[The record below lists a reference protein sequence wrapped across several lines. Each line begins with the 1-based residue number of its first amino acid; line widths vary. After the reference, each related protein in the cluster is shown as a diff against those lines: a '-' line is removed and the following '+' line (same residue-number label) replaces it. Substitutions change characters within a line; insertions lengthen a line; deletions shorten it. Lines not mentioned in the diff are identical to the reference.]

1 MRTMLPPHSLLPT
14 RMLLRSLL
22 VAGITS
28 HPMLLAPGLATLK
41 LLSKPRGYLLN
52 VERNPV
58 LHSIVKNVLYNHFCA
73 GENASEVK
81 ATIQNIK
88 NMGFRG
94 VILTYAKESPGK
106 SSNEKDQYDLESQQ
120 VDADIE
126 AWHQG
131 VLQTVRMVSD
141 GDFLALKLTG
151 AGAAV
156 TRSLSLGKPL
166 PTQMESALMDI
177 CDEALSRRVNVFLDA
192 EQHHVQS
199 GIDKVALDLMRRYN
213 QHDIAVVFNTY
224 QAYLKSTSSTLLDH
238 LHYAKQKGFT
248 IGIKLVRGAYM
259 STEPRHLIHD
269 TKAETDASY
278 DLIAKSLIQGQPAAW
293 KEDESFTFPRLQLFL
308 ATHNRNSTLKAQ
320 ELQQARVKVGLPRIQ
335 VQYGQL
341 LGMADEVS
349 FTLLQRNEQDIQSQE
364 VVVSEVYKCLTWGTI
379 GDCIF
384 YLLRRANEN
393 KDAVSRTL
401 AEYRALRA
409 EVMRRIM
416 KLLTF

>member
-1 MRTMLPPHSLLPT
+1 MLPPHSLLPP

-28 HPMLLAPGLATLK
+28 HPMLLAPGLATLRF
-41 LLSKPRGYLLN
+41 LSKPRGPLFN
-52 VERNPV
+52 VERNPL
-58 LHSIVKNVLYNHFCA
+58 LHSIVKNVLYNQFCA
-73 GENASEVK
+73 GENASEVG

-88 NMGFRG
+88 GMGFRG
-94 VILTYAKESPGK
+94 VILTYAKEGPGK
-106 SSNEKDQYDLESQQ
+106 SDEKDQVDPESQQ
-120 VDADIE
+120 ADPEIE

-131 VLQTVRMVSD
+131 VLQTVQMIGD

-156 TRSLSLGKPL
+156 TTALSLGKPL
-166 PTQMESALMDI
+166 PTKMKSALVDL
-177 CDEALSRRVNVFLDA
+177 CDEAIRRRVNIFLDA
-192 EQHHVQS
+192 EQNHVQP

-213 QHDIAVVFNTY
+213 RGDVAVVFNTY
-224 QAYLKSTSSTLLDH
+224 QAYLKSTSATLLDH
-238 LHYAKQKGFT
+238 LHFAKQEDFI

-259 STEPRHLIHD
+259 NTEPRHLIHD

-278 DLIAKSLIQGQPAAW
+278 DLIAESLIQGRSAAW
-293 KEDESFTFPRLQLFL
+293 KQGESSSSPRLQLFL
-308 ATHNRNSTLKAQ
+308 ATHNRTSTLKAQ
-320 ELQQARVKVGLPRIQ
+320 ELQQSRTNAGLPRIQ

-349 FTLLQRNEQDIQSQE
+349 FTLLQQNKQNTQNQGF
-364 VVVSEVYKCLTWGTI
+364 VTSEVYKCLTWGTI

-401 AEYRALRA
+401 AEYHALRR
-409 EVMRRIM
+409 EVIRRVRIA
-416 KLLTF
+416 FPF

>member
-1 MRTMLPPHSLLPT
+1 MLPPHSLLPT

-41 LLSKPRGYLLN
+41 FLSKPRGPLFN
-52 VERNPV
+52 VERNPL

-94 VILTYAKESPGK
+94 VILTYAKEGPGK
-106 SSNEKDQYDLESQQ
+106 SSDEKDQVDLESQR
-120 VDADIE
+120 VDPEIE

-131 VLQTVRMVSD
+131 VLQTIQMIGN

-156 TRSLSLGKPL
+156 TSALSLGKPL
-166 PTQMESALMDI
+166 PAQMESALVDL
-177 CDEALSRRVNVFLDA
+177 CDEAIRRRVNIFLDA
-192 EQHHVQS
+192 EQHNVQP

-213 QHDIAVVFNTY
+213 RSGVAVVFNTY
-224 QAYLKSTSSTLLDH
+224 QAYLKSTSVTLLDH
-238 LHYAKQKGFT
+238 LHCAKEEEFI

-278 DLIAKSLIQGQPAAW
+278 DLIAESLIQGQSTAW
-293 KEDESFTFPRLQLFL
+293 KQDTSFSSPKLQLFL
-308 ATHNRNSTLKAQ
+308 ATHNRTSTLKAQ
-320 ELQQARVKVGLPRIQ
+320 ELQQSRTKAGLPRIQ

-349 FTLLQRNEQDIQSQE
+349 FTLLQRNEHDVQSQGF
-364 VVVSEVYKCLTWGTI
+364 VTSEVYKCLTWGTI

-401 AEYRALRA
+401 AEYHALRR
-409 EVMRRIM
+409 EVVRRITSM
-416 KLLTF
+416 FSL